1 MKGRGGAFRVAI
13 LLPILWKVILPVFI
27 VIALG
32 YLLER
37 CLGLDVQPISRVI
50 FYALAPCLVF
60 SSTATSAVSGTDIW
74 KIISFALL
82 TTLAMGLFSWVVARA
97 LRFSQAMESAFLLT
111 TLFVNAGNYGLPVNL
126 FAFGEAGMERAAIFF
141 TVSAL
146 LTSSVGV
153 YLASRSQASGLDAL
167 RNVFKVPII
176 YGALAGFVV
185 NLAAITVPEPLTKA
199 VELVGG
205 ASVPLM
211 LLLVG
216 MRLART
222 SLTGELK
229 IIGLATFVRLIVAPA
244 VALVLAAWLGLTG
257 VTRQACVTEASM
269 PTAVTTTILA
279 TEFEAQPQFVAGMVF
294 VSTLA
299 SIISLTLLLALIM

>member
-1 MKGRGGAFRVAI
+1 MAI
-13 LLPILWKVILPVFI
+13 LLTILWKVILPVFI

-37 CLGLDVQPISRVI
+37 WLSLDARPISRVI

-60 SSTATSAVSGTDIW
+60 SSMARSSVSGADIW
-74 KIISFALL
+74 KIVSFALL
-82 TTLAMGLFSWVVARA
+82 TTLTMGLFSWVVTRV
-97 LRFSQAMESAFLLT
+97 LRFSRAMESAFLLT
-111 TLFVNAGNYGLPVNL
+111 TLFVNAGNYGLPVNS
-126 FAFGEAGMERAAIFF
+126 FAFGQAGLERAAIFF

-153 YLASRSQASGLDAL
+153 YLASRGQASGLDAL
-167 RNVFKVPII
+167 RNVFKVPIV

-185 NLAAITVPEPLTKA
+185 NLAVITVPEPVAKA
-199 VELVGG
+199 ADLVGG

-216 MRLART
+216 IQLART
-222 SLTGELK
+222 SLAGELK
-229 IIGLATFVRLIVAPA
+229 VIGLATFVRLAVAPA
-244 VALVLAAWLGLTG
+244 VALILAACLGLTG

-269 PTAVTTTILA
+269 STAVTTTILA
-279 TEFEAQPQFVAGMVF
+279 TEFEAEPQFVAGVVF

-299 SIISLTLLLALIM
+299 SVVTLTLLLALIM

>member
-1 MKGRGGAFRVAI
+1 VAI
-13 LLPILWKVILPVFI
+13 FLTILWKVILPVFI
-27 VIALG
+27 IIALG

-37 CLGLDVQPISRVI
+37 WLSLDARPISRVI

-60 SSTATSAVSGTDIW
+60 SSTATSAVSGADIW
-74 KIISFALL
+74 KIVSFVLL
-82 TTLAMGLFSWVVARA
+82 ATLAMGLLSWAVARA
-97 LRFSQAMESAFLLT
+97 LRFSRAVESAFLLT

-126 FAFGEAGMERAAIFF
+126 FAFGQTGLERAAIFF

-153 YLASRSQASGLDAL
+153 YLASRGQASGLDAL
-167 RNVFKVPII
+167 RSVFKVPIV

-185 NLAAITVPEPLTKA
+185 NLAAITVPEPVAKA
-199 VELVGG
+199 VDLVGG

-216 MRLART
+216 VQLART
-222 SLTGELK
+222 SLAGELK
-229 IIGLATFVRLIVAPA
+229 VIGLATFARLVVAPA
-244 VALVLAAWLGLTG
+244 VALVLAAWLDLRG

-269 PTAVTTTILA
+269 PTAVTTIILA
-279 TEFEAQPQFVAGMVF
+279 TEFEANPQFVAGVVF

-299 SIISLTLLLALIM
+299 SVVTLTLLLALIM